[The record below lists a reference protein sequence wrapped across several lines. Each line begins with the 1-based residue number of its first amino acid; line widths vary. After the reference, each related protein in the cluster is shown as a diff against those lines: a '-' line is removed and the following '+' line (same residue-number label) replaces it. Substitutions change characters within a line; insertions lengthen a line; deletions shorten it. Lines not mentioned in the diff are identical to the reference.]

1 MAASVGGGGGSS
13 TITATKNLSFPW
25 QTRDPFLFC
34 VYHDDNFPPGTDN
47 LGPDPKLLR
56 GRNLGQDFGNPTG
69 WSMYHGETVPGFP
82 KHPHRGFETIT
93 VTRHGLIDHSDSLGC
108 SGRFGFGDAQ
118 WMTAGRGISHCE
130 MIPLLDQ
137 KANNRLELFQIWINL
152 PSKNKMDE
160 PYFKMLWNEKIPKIT
175 EVDSQG
181 LTTTVGVVAGV
192 VSDVQVE
199 SPPSPP
205 PSSWASDAD
214 HHVGVF
220 TLRLDAGAT
229 YTLPAAA
236 HAGINR
242 NVYFFKGASMTIAG
256 RNFSRHICLEV
267 KAEDSIE
274 MVAGSSEVELL
285 VLQGVPIDQ
294 PVVQHGP
301 FVMNTRNEIMQAFQD
316 YQATQFGSWPHAD
329 DDPVHPRER
338 GRFAQYADGH
348 EDLPEEVPV
357 DIGSMSVKELKAF
370 ITAKGLTHG
379 DCVEKSDLQARAAE
393 AQGDAQCAA
402 EDG

>member
-1 MAASVGGGGGSS
+1 MAASAGSA
-13 TITATKNLSFPW
+13 ITAVKNLSFPW

-34 VYHDDNFPPGTDN
+34 VYHDDMYPPGTDN
-47 LGPDPKLLR
+47 LGPDPRLLS
-56 GRNLGQDFGNPTG
+56 GRNLGQDFGNPAG

-137 KANNRLELFQIWINL
+137 KNNNRLELFQIWINL
-152 PSKNKMDE
+152 PSQNKMDE
-160 PYFKMLWNEKIPKIT
+160 PYFKMLWNEKIPKLT
-175 EVDSQG
+175 NVDEQG
-181 LTTTVGVVAGV
+181 RTTTVGVVAGV
-192 VSDVQVE
+192 VSDAQADA
-199 SPPSPP
+199 PPAPP
-205 PSSWASDAD
+205 PSSWASDSE

-220 TLRLDAGAT
+220 TLRMDAGAT
-229 YTLPAAA
+229 YTLPPAA

-242 NVYFFKGASMTIAG
+242 NVYFFKGSSITVAG
-256 RNFSRHICLEV
+256 RTLSRHCALEV
-267 KAEDSIE
+267 KADSPLE
-274 MVAGSSEVELL
+274 MVAVSDEVELL
-285 VLQGVPIDQ
+285 VLQGVPIGE

-301 FVMNTRNEIMQAFQD
+301 FVMNSRNEIMQAFQD
-316 YQATQFGSWPHAD
+316 YQRTQFGRWPHRD

-357 DIGSMSVKELKAF
+357 DFDTIASMSVKELKAF
-370 ITAKGLTHG
+370 IIKKGLSHT
-379 DCVEKSDLQARAAE
+379 DCVEKSELQARARE
-393 AQGDAQCAA
+393 ALGECAA